1 MKILANNKKAIFNY
15 EILKKFQAGLV
26 LQGWEVKSIKSGR
39 VSLKESYVK
48 VMLGIPIIEKMH
60 ISEWPGMQKENDPDL
75 DRDRV
80 LLLHQQEINNLISGT
95 KIKGQTIVP
104 LQLFL
109 DKNKIKLE
117 IALARGKKKYDKRAK
132 LKEKDQIRQID
143 RDLKHLGYN

>member
-1 MKILANNKKAIFNY
+1 MKILANNKKAVFNY
-15 EILKKFQAGLV
+15 EVLKKFEAGIV
-26 LQGWEVKSIKSGR
+26 LEGWEVKSIKTGR

-48 VMLGIPIIEKMH
+48 IMQGVPIIEKMH
-60 ISEWPGMQKENDPDL
+60 ISEWPGMQKEKDPNL
-75 DRDRV
+75 DRDRI
-80 LLLHQQEINNLISGT
+80 LLLHQKEINNLITGT

-104 LQLFL
+104 LQLYI

>member
-48 VMLGIPIIEKMH
+48 VMQGIPIIEKMH

>member
-15 EILKKFQAGLV
+15 EVLKKFQAGLV
-26 LQGWEVKSIKSGR
+26 LKGWEVKSIKTGR

-48 VMLGIPIIEKMH
+48 IMHGVPIIEKMH
-60 ISEWPGMQKENDPDL
+60 ISEWPGMHKENDPDL

-104 LQLFL
+104 LQLYL

-117 IALARGKKKYDKRAK
+117 IALARGKKKYDKRVR

>member
-1 MKILANNKKAIFNY
+1 MKILANNKKAVFNY
-15 EILKKFQAGLV
+15 EVLKKFEAGIV
-26 LQGWEVKSIKSGR
+26 LEGWEVKSIKTGR

-48 VMLGIPIIEKMH
+48 IMQGVPIIEKMH
-60 ISEWPGMQKENDPDL
+60 ISEWPGMQKENDPNL
-75 DRDRV
+75 DRDRI
-80 LLLHQQEINNLISGT
+80 LLLHQKEINNLITGT

-117 IALARGKKKYDKRAK
+117 IALARGKKKFDKRAK

>member
-1 MKILANNKKAIFNY
+1 MKILANNKKAVFNY
-15 EILKKFQAGLV
+15 EVLKKFEAGIV
-26 LQGWEVKSIKSGR
+26 LEGWEVKSIKTGR

-48 VMLGIPIIEKMH
+48 IMQGVPIIEKMH
-60 ISEWPGMQKENDPDL
+60 ISEWPGMQKENDPNL
-75 DRDRV
+75 DRDRI
-80 LLLHQQEINNLISGT
+80 LLLHQKEINNLITGT

-117 IALARGKKKYDKRAK
+117 IALARGKKKFDKRAK

-143 RDLKHLGYN
+143 RDLKYLGYN

>member
-15 EILKKFQAGLV
+15 EVLKKFQAGLV
-26 LQGWEVKSIKSGR
+26 LKGWEVKSIKTGR

-48 VMLGIPIIEKMH
+48 IMNGVPIIEKMH
-60 ISEWPGMQKENDPDL
+60 ISEWPGMHKDTDPDF

-95 KIKGQTIVP
+95 KIKGRTIVP
-104 LQLFL
+104 LQLYL

-117 IALARGKKKYDKRAK
+117 IALARGKKKYDKRVR

>member
-1 MKILANNKKAIFNY
+1 
-15 EILKKFQAGLV
+15 
-26 LQGWEVKSIKSGR
+26 
-39 VSLKESYVK
+39 
-48 VMLGIPIIEKMH
+48 
-60 ISEWPGMQKENDPDL
+60 DPDF

-104 LQLFL
+104 LQLYL

-117 IALARGKKKYDKRAK
+117 IALARGKKKYDKRAR